1 MSVSSVRSRRSFIAG
16 TGNAVPA
23 LVLSNDDLAT
33 FVDTSD
39 AWIRERTGIGERRI
53 ASEAEVTSD
62 LAARAARAAMDDAG
76 VGPADIDLLV
86 LATFTGDQPL
96 PSCASLVQAKL
107 GLPPI
112 GAFDVAAAC
121 AGFVYAL
128 SIADQ
133 FLRAGGASRALVV
146 GAEILSRVTDW
157 TDRTTAVLY
166 GDGAGAAVLEARD
179 ADRGGVEGFA
189 LGSDGRYASSVFIP
203 AGGSAEPVG
212 SLDLGT
218 DRSKMRMQGKEIF
231 KHAVDNM
238 SAAALDALRRAG
250 LGVADVDW
258 FVPHQAGQRIAV
270 AVAHRLGVDMERFV
284 MNVERRG
291 NTSSASIPIALDEAR
306 RDGRIRNGQRVLVTA
321 LGAGLAWGAA
331 VFTL

>member
-1 MSVSSVRSRRSFIAG
+1 M
-16 TGNAVPA
+16 
-23 LVLSNDDLAT
+23 LSNADLAT

-39 AWIRERTGIGERRI
+39 EWIRERTGIGERRI

-62 LAARAARAAMDDAG
+62 LAARAARAALDDAG
-76 VGPADIDLLV
+76 VEPASIDLLV
-86 LATFTGDQPL
+86 VATFTADQPL
-96 PSCASLVQAKL
+96 PSCAAHVQAKL
-107 GLPPI
+107 GLGRV

-121 AGFVYAL
+121 AGFVYGLA
-128 SIADQ
+128 IGDQ
-133 FLRAGGASRALVV
+133 FVRAGGAQRALVV

-166 GDGAGAAVLEARD
+166 GDGAGAAVLEARE
-179 ADRGGVEGFA
+179 ADSGGVEGFA

-203 AGGSAEPVG
+203 AGGSAEPAG
-212 SLDLGT
+212 SLDLGV

-231 KHAVDNM
+231 KHAVENM
-238 SAAALDALRRAG
+238 SAAALEALGRAG
-250 LGVADVDW
+250 LSVADVDW
-258 FVPHQAGQRIAV
+258 FVPHQASARIAA
-270 AVAHRLGVDMERFV
+270 AVAHRLEIDMGKFV

-306 RDGRIRNGQRVLVTA
+306 RDGRIRRGQRVLVTA

-331 VFTL
+331 VFTI